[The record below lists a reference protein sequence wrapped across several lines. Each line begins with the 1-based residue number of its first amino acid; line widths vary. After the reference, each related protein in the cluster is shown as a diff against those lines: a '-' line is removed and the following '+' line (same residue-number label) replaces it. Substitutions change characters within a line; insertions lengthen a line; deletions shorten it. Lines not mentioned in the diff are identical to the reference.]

1 MNWVKKKK
9 ILITKSAEECGTAF
23 DRLIYDG
30 AEIVFFPTIKI
41 VPTYHNLDLT
51 DLIISSHEYD
61 YVIFTSSHTV
71 EIFSKLVEEYNLNFS
86 QVKVAAIGTATSE
99 RCIMHGI
106 PVSIIPAEFSANGL
120 LNKFSEIEIVDKK
133 ILLPGSTI
141 AREELFIGLSE
152 LGASVTKL
160 PIYDTQFIEREEA
173 QKELDSILNNK
184 PDLFVFT
191 SPSSFFGFVKIIGEE
206 TIKDF
211 LNSSVICSI
220 GNTTKAAIRD
230 YGFNVNIVPDTFSLR
245 GIVESIRTFYLK
257 TKFTV

>member
-1 MNWVKKKK
+1 MSWVKGKK

-23 DRLIYDG
+23 ERLIYEG
-30 AEIVFFPTIKI
+30 ADIVYFPTIKI

-51 DLIISSHEYD
+51 DLIINSHQYD

-86 QVKVAAIGTATSE
+86 QVQVAVVGSGTAE
-99 RCIMHGI
+99 RCILHGI
-106 PVSIIPAEFSANGL
+106 PVSIIPTEFSTNGL
-120 LNKFSEIEIVDKK
+120 VNKFSEIDIVDKK

-160 PIYDTQFIEREEA
+160 PIYDTHFIERDEVK
-173 QKELDSILNNK
+173 KELDSFLNNK
-184 PDLFVFT
+184 LDLFIFT
-191 SPSSFFGFVKIIGEE
+191 SPSSFYGFVKIIGEQ

-211 LNSSVICSI
+211 LNGTVICSI
-220 GNTTKAAIRD
+220 GNTTKTAIRD
-230 YGFNVNIVPDTFSLR
+230 FGFNVNIVPETFSLR
-245 GIVESIRTFYLK
+245 GIVESIRIFYSK